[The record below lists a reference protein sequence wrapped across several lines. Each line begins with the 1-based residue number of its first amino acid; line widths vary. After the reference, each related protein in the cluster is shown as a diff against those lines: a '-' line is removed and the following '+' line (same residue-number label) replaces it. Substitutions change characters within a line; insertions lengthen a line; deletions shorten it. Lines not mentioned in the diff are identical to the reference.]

1 MYGEEAIMA
10 YFKIGNI
17 DFSGMCNGLEVQ
29 TATRYNSQTNAAGN
43 TVVDYINKKRTI
55 NVGIIPLNDT
65 EMLKL
70 QQAIAPFSV
79 VISFRDPTTNALAEN
94 VACIIP
100 DNAVKYYTIQKGKVS
115 YNALSL
121 TFSEL

>member
-1 MYGEEAIMA
+1 MA
-10 YFKIGNI
+10 YFKIGNV
-17 DFSGMCNGLEVQ
+17 DYSGICSGLEVK
-29 TATRYNSQTNAAGN
+29 TATNYNAQTNAAGN

-55 NVGIIPLNDT
+55 VVGIIPLNDT

-70 QQAIAPFSV
+70 QQSLAPFSV
-79 VISFRDPTTNALAEN
+79 AISFRDPTTNTLEEN
-94 VACIIP
+94 VVCIIP
-100 DNAVKYYTIQKGKVS
+100 DNAVKYYTIQEGKVS

>member
-1 MYGEEAIMA
+1 MA

-17 DFSGMCNGLEVQ
+17 DYSGMCNGLEIQ
-29 TATRYNSQTNAAGN
+29 TATRYNAQTNAAGN

-55 NVGIIPLNDT
+55 KVGIIPLNDT

-70 QQAIAPFSV
+70 LQAIEPFSV
-79 VISFRDPTTNALAEN
+79 AISFRNPITNALEEN

-100 DNAVKYYTIQKGKVS
+100 DSAVKYYTIQKGNVL

>member
-1 MYGEEAIMA
+1 MA

-17 DFSGMCNGLEVQ
+17 DFSGICNGLEVQ
-29 TATRYNSQTNAAGN
+29 TKTRYNAQTNAAGN

-55 NVGIIPLNDT
+55 VVGIIPLNDT
-65 EMLKL
+65 EMARL
-70 QQAIAPFSV
+70 QQAIAAFSV
-79 VISFRDPTTNALAEN
+79 AISFRNPNTNALEEN

-100 DNAVKYYTIQKGKVS
+100 ESAVKYYTIQAGKVS